1 MNKGRI
7 LAILLVAI
15 SVTVVSCTGHGGGR
29 KKGGGTKKFT
39 STTGW
44 KPNDQKGWFFS
55 GKKKPNVKAWPGMVF
70 IEGGSFTMGLVK
82 DDVMRDWNN
91 TPKRMQ
97 VRSFYIGETEITNY
111 QYREYLTWLKVVF
124 PPEEEQYKHIYEGSV
139 PDTEVF
145 NNKLSR
151 NDFDNETYLFSTEF
165 SYYPV
170 VGVTWLQA
178 SNYCDWLTDRANE
191 KALMD
196 KGILSKD
203 YYSNEEYNYGSKYFD
218 AESYKNSDSN
228 VKEAIDTTRLAKQN
242 MIKSTNQRIQKA
254 NRATAALD
262 VSPFRL
268 PTETEWEYAA
278 LALPADREYNEY
290 EGKPVVQNELRGEK
304 GRARGQYMANFKVG
318 RGDYSGIGGY
328 GNDGSAI
335 TSDVKKFQSNEF
347 GVYGMYGNVAEWTAD
362 VYRPIIDEEAS
373 DFNYFRGNVY
383 ETTIDNE
390 NGGFEKYEDD
400 VEFDTLNNGKL
411 AYKSL
416 PGKYKKQ
423 VDQNN
428 INYRDGDRM
437 SSLNPRPEDEYFDE
451 GFATTMMDSL
461 GNIVEV
467 PTTDSA
473 SGDSSVLAMMGGGTS
488 GSSTDEMY
496 NAPKRRFYV
505 DEKGRIILEKDDAQR
520 TSNISDEVR
529 VVKGGSWKDPI
540 YWLDAGQRRFLHQA
554 EANSWIGFRVAQ
566 DYQGSFESK
575 RSKSGTK

>member
-7 LAILLVAI
+7 LAILLVVI
-15 SVTVVSCTGHGGGR
+15 SVAVTSCTGQGGGR

-44 KPNDQKGWFFS
+44 KPNDQRGWFFA

-97 VRSFYIGETEITNY
+97 VRSFFIGETEITNY

-124 PPEEEQYKHIYEGSV
+124 PPEEEQYKHIYEGSL
-139 PDTEVF
+139 PDPEVF

-165 SYYPV
+165 QYYPV

-228 VKEAIDTTRLAKQN
+228 VSEAIDTTRLARQN
-242 MIKSTNQRIQKA
+242 NIRTTNQRIHKA
-254 NRATAALD
+254 NRSTTAYD
-262 VSPFRL
+262 VAPFRL
-268 PTETEWEYAA
+268 PTEAEWEYAA
-278 LALPADREYNEY
+278 LALPANREYNEY
-290 EGKPVVQNELRGEK
+290 KGKPVAQNELRGEK

-335 TSDVKKFQSNEF
+335 TSDVKKYQSNEF
-347 GVYGMYGNVAEWTAD
+347 GVYGMDGNVAEWTAD
-362 VYRPIIDEEAS
+362 VYRPIIDDEAS

-383 ETTIDNE
+383 ETVIRNDQGN
-390 NGGFEKYEDD
+390 FEKYEDD
-400 VEFDTLNNGKL
+400 IIYDTLNNGKL
-411 AYKSL
+411 AYRAL
-416 PGKYKKQ
+416 PGKYRKE
-423 VDQNN
+423 VEEDN

-437 SSLNPRPEDEYFDE
+437 SSLNPRVEEDYYDT
-451 GFATTMMDSL
+451 GFANTMLDSL
-461 GNIVEV
+461 GNIIEV
-467 PTTDSA
+467 PSEDSLGGSFASA
-473 SGDSSVLAMMGGGTS
+473 SS
-488 GSSTDEMY
+488 SSTTNEMY
-496 NAPKRRFYV
+496 NAPQRRFYV
-505 DEKGRIILEKDDAQR
+505 DEKGRVILEKDDAER
-520 TSNISDEVR
+520 TSQISDEVR

-540 YWLDAGQRRFLHQA
+540 YWLDPGQRRFLHQA
-554 EANSWIGFRVAQ
+554 EAKSWIGFRVAQ
-566 DYQGSFESK
+566 DYQGSHESK
-575 RSKSGTK
+575 RSKSGTR

>member
-7 LAILLVAI
+7 LTILLVAGSI
-15 SVTVVSCTGHGGGR
+15 AFTSCTGQGSGR

-44 KPNDQKGWFFS
+44 KPNDQRGWFFN
-55 GKKKPNVKAWPGMVF
+55 GKKKPNVKPWPGMVF

-91 TPKRMQ
+91 SPVRMQ
-97 VRSFYIGETEITNY
+97 VRSFFLGETEVTNY

-124 PPEEEQYKHIYEGSV
+124 PPEEEQYRYIYEGSL
-139 PDTEVF
+139 PDPEVF
-145 NNKLSR
+145 NNKLAR
-151 NDFDNETYLFSTEF
+151 NDFDNETYLFSQEF

-178 SNYCDWLTDRANE
+178 SNYCEWLTDRANE

-196 KGILSKD
+196 KGILSRD
-203 YYSNEEYNYGSKYFD
+203 FYSNEEYNYGTNYFD
-218 AESYKNSDSN
+218 AEAYKNNDSN
-228 VKEAIDTTRLAKQN
+228 VSDAIDTTRLARQT
-242 MIKSTNQRIQKA
+242 MIRSTNQRIQKA
-254 NRATAALD
+254 NRSTTSLEVA
-262 VSPFRL
+262 PFRL
-268 PTETEWEYAA
+268 PTEAEWEYAA
-278 LALPADREYNEY
+278 LALPANREYNVY
-290 EGKPVVQNELRGEK
+290 QGKPVLQNELRGKK

-335 TSDVKKFQSNEF
+335 TSDVKKYQSNEF

-362 VYRPIIDEEAS
+362 VYRPIIDDEAN

-383 ETTIDNE
+383 ESYIDNSE
-390 NGGFEKYEDD
+390 GGYEKYDEEG
-400 VEFDTLNNGKL
+400 VIFDTINSGSLV
-411 AYKSL
+411 YRSL

-423 VDQNN
+423 IEEDN

-437 SSLNPRPEDEYFDE
+437 SSLNPRPEDSDEYNYSGDVV
-451 GFATTMMDSL
+451 AVDSL
-461 GNIVEV
+461 GNPVMGSGVMTARES
-467 PTTDSA
+467 TT
-473 SGDSSVLAMMGGGTS
+473 G
-488 GSSTDEMY
+488 EMY
-496 NAPKRRFYV
+496 NAPRRRFYV
-505 DEKGRIILEKDDAQR
+505 DERGRIILEKDDETR
-520 TSNISDEVR
+520 TSQISDEVR

-540 YWLDAGQRRFLHQA
+540 YWLDPGQRRFLHQA
-554 EANSWIGFRVAQ
+554 EATSWIGFRVAQ

-575 RSKSGTK
+575 RSRRGTK

>member
-7 LAILLVAI
+7 LAILLVTF
-15 SVTVVSCTGHGGGR
+15 SVSVLTSCGGGGNGR
-29 KKGGGTKKFT
+29 KKGGGTKNFT

-55 GKKKPNVKAWPGMVF
+55 GKKKPNVKAWPGMVY

-82 DDVMRDWNN
+82 DDVMHDWNN

-97 VRSFYIGETEITNY
+97 VRSFFMGETEVTNY

-124 PPEEEQYKHIYEGSV
+124 PPEEEQYKHIYEGSL
-139 PDTEVF
+139 PDPEVF

-151 NDFDNETYLFSTEF
+151 NDFDNETYLFSPEF

-170 VGVTWLQA
+170 VGITWLQA

-218 AESYKNSDSN
+218 AESYKNNDSN
-228 VKEAIDTTRLAKQN
+228 VSEAIDTTRLAKQT
-242 MIKSTNQRIQKA
+242 MIKSTNQRVQKA
-254 NRATAALD
+254 NRSTTALE

-268 PTETEWEYAA
+268 PTEAEWEYAA

-290 EGKPVVQNELRGEK
+290 KGKSVVQNELRGEK

-335 TSDVKKFQSNEF
+335 TSDVKKYQSNEF

-362 VYRPIIDEEAS
+362 VYRPIIDDEAN

-383 ETTIDNE
+383 ETVINNE
-390 NGGFEKYEDD
+390 NGGFQKFEDD
-400 VEFDTLNNGKL
+400 VEYDTLNSGKL
-411 AYKSL
+411 TYKSL
-416 PGKYKKQ
+416 PGTYKKE
-423 VDQNN
+423 VEENN

-437 SSLNPRPEDEYFDE
+437 SSLNPRAED
-451 GFATTMMDSL
+451 DSYDP
-461 GNIVEV
+461 GMAEV
-467 PTTDSA
+467 TDS
-473 SGDSSVLAMMGGGTS
+473 S
-488 GSSTDEMY
+488 GSGEIAAAGVAPTSSTTQEMY
-496 NAPKRRFYV
+496 NAPERKFYV
-505 DEKGRIILEKDDAQR
+505 DEKGRIILEKDQQKR
-520 TSNISDEVR
+520 TSQISDEVR
-529 VVKGGSWKDPI
+529 VVKGGSWRDPI
-540 YWLDAGQRRFLHQA
+540 YWLDPGQRRFLHQA
-554 EANSWIGFRVAQ
+554 DATSWIGFRVAQ

-575 RSKSGTK
+575 RSKTGTK

>member
-70 IEGGSFTMGLVK
+70 VEGGSFTMGLVK

-97 VRSFYIGETEITNY
+97 VRSFFMGETEITNY

-124 PPEEEQYKHIYEGSV
+124 PPEEEQYKHIYEGSL
-139 PDTEVF
+139 PDPQVF

-191 KALMD
+191 KSLMD

-228 VKEAIDTTRLAKQN
+228 VSEAIDTTRLAKQT
-242 MIKSTNQRIQKA
+242 MIKSTNQRVQKA
-254 NRATAALD
+254 NRSTTALD
-262 VSPFRL
+262 VTPFRL
-268 PTETEWEYAA
+268 PTEAEWEYAA

-290 EGKPVVQNELRGEK
+290 KGKPVIQNELRGEK

-362 VYRPIIDEEAS
+362 VYRPIIDEEAN

-390 NGGFEKYEDD
+390 NGGFQKFEDD
-400 VEFDTLNNGKL
+400 VEYDTLNSGKL

-423 VDQNN
+423 VEEDN

-437 SSLNPRPEDEYFDE
+437 SSLKPRVEDDYFDQ
-451 GFATTMMDSL
+451 GFGANTTTDSL
-461 GNIVEV
+461 GNIIEV
-467 PTTDSA
+467 PAGDSA
-473 SGDSSVLAMMGGGTS
+473 TGGFSAPGVA
-488 GSSTDEMY
+488 GSSSATEDMY
-496 NAPKRRFYV
+496 NAPKRKFYV

-520 TSNISDEVR
+520 TSKVSDEVR

-540 YWLDAGQRRFLHQA
+540 YWLDPGQRRFLHQA
-554 EANSWIGFRVAQ
+554 EATSWIGFRVAQ

>member
-7 LAILLVAI
+7 LTILLVAGSI
-15 SVTVVSCTGHGGGR
+15 AFTSCTGQGSGR

-44 KPNDQKGWFFS
+44 KPNDQRGWFFN
-55 GKKKPNVKAWPGMVF
+55 GKKKPNVKPWPGMVF

-91 TPKRMQ
+91 SPVRMQ
-97 VRSFYIGETEITNY
+97 VRSFFLGETEVTNY

-124 PPEEEQYKHIYEGSV
+124 PPEEEQYRYIYEGSL
-139 PDTEVF
+139 PDPEVF
-145 NNKLSR
+145 NNKLAR
-151 NDFDNETYLFSTEF
+151 NDFDNETYLFSQEF

-178 SNYCDWLTDRANE
+178 SNYCEWLTDRANE

-196 KGILSKD
+196 KGILSRD
-203 YYSNEEYNYGSKYFD
+203 FYSNEEYNYGTKYFD
-218 AESYKNSDSN
+218 AEAYKNNDSN
-228 VKEAIDTTRLAKQN
+228 VSDAIDTTRLARQT
-242 MIKSTNQRIQKA
+242 MIRSTNQRIQKA
-254 NRATAALD
+254 NRSTTALEVA
-262 VSPFRL
+262 PFRL
-268 PTETEWEYAA
+268 PTEAEWEYAA
-278 LALPADREYNEY
+278 LALPANREYNVY
-290 EGKPVVQNELRGEK
+290 QGKPVLQNELRGKK

-335 TSDVKKFQSNEF
+335 TSDVKKYQSNEF

-362 VYRPIIDEEAS
+362 VYRPIIDDEAN

-383 ETTIDNE
+383 ESYINNSE
-390 NGGFEKYEDD
+390 GGYEKYDEEG
-400 VEFDTLNNGKL
+400 VIFDTINSGSLV
-411 AYKSL
+411 YRSL

-423 VDQNN
+423 IEEDN

-437 SSLNPRPEDEYFDE
+437 SSLNPRPENSDEYNYSGDVV
-451 GFATTMMDSL
+451 AVDSL
-461 GNIVEV
+461 GNPVMGSGVMAARES
-467 PTTDSA
+467 TT
-473 SGDSSVLAMMGGGTS
+473 G
-488 GSSTDEMY
+488 EMY
-496 NAPKRRFYV
+496 NAPRRRFYV
-505 DEKGRIILEKDDAQR
+505 DERGRIILEKDDETR
-520 TSNISDEVR
+520 TSQISDEVR

-540 YWLDAGQRRFLHQA
+540 YWLDPGQRRFLHQA
-554 EANSWIGFRVAQ
+554 EATSWIGFRVAQ

-575 RSKSGTK
+575 RSRRGTK

>member
-7 LAILLVAI
+7 ITILLVAGSI
-15 SVTVVSCTGHGGGR
+15 AFTSCTGQGGGR

-70 IEGGSFTMGLVK
+70 VEGGSFTMGLVK

-91 TPKRMQ
+91 SPKRMQ
-97 VRSFYIGETEITNY
+97 VRSFFIGETEVTNY

-124 PPEEEQYKHIYEGSV
+124 PPEEEQYKHIYHGSL
-139 PDTEVF
+139 PDPEVF

-151 NDFDNETYLFSTEF
+151 NDFDNETYLFSQEF

-170 VGVTWLQA
+170 VGITWLQA

-191 KALMD
+191 KALID
-196 KGILSKD
+196 KGILSRD
-203 YYSNEEYNYGSKYFD
+203 YYSNEEYNYGAKHFNV
-218 AESYKNSDSN
+218 ETYKNNDSN
-228 VKEAIDTTRLAKQN
+228 VSEAIDTTRLARQN
-242 MIKSTNQRIQKA
+242 MIRTTNQRIQKA
-254 NRATAALD
+254 NRSTGSMD
-262 VSPFRL
+262 VAPFRL
-268 PTETEWEYAA
+268 PTEAEWEYAA
-278 LALPADREYNEY
+278 LALPANREYNEY
-290 EGKPVVQNELRGEK
+290 KGKPVVQNELRGKK

-335 TSDVKKFQSNEF
+335 TSDVKKYQSNEF

-362 VYRPIIDEEAS
+362 VYRPIIDDEAN

-383 ETTIDNE
+383 KSVIDNSQ
-390 NGGFEKYEDD
+390 GGYEKYENDIT
-400 VEFDTLNNGKL
+400 FDTINSGSLV
-411 AYKSL
+411 YQSL
-416 PGKYKKQ
+416 PGQYKKQ
-423 VDQNN
+423 IEQNN
-428 INYRDGDRM
+428 INYRDGDNM
-437 SSLNPRPEDEYFDE
+437 SSLNPRAEEAESFGE
-451 GFATTMMDSL
+451 VDSL
-461 GNIVEV
+461 GNTI
-467 PTTDSA
+467 
-473 SGDSSVLAMMGGGTS
+473 SSGGTALATNTTS
-488 GSSTDEMY
+488 EMY
-496 NAPKRRFYV
+496 NAPSRKFYV
-505 DEKGRIILEKDDAQR
+505 DEKGRVILEKDDSFR

-540 YWLDAGQRRFLHQA
+540 YWLDPGQRRFLHQA
-554 EANSWIGFRVAQ
+554 EANSWIGFRLAQ

>member
-7 LAILLVAI
+7 LAILLVTF
-15 SVTVVSCTGHGGGR
+15 SVSVLTSCGSGGSGR
-29 KKGGGTKKFT
+29 KKGGGTKNFT

-55 GKKKPNVKAWPGMVF
+55 GKKKPNVKAWPGMVY

-82 DDVMRDWNN
+82 DDVMHDWNN

-97 VRSFYIGETEITNY
+97 VRSFFIGETEVTNY

-124 PPEEEQYKHIYEGSV
+124 PPEEEQYKYIYEGSL
-139 PDTEVF
+139 PDPEVF

-178 SNYCDWLTDRANE
+178 SNYCDWLTDRSNE

-203 YYSNEEYNYGSKYFD
+203 YYSNEEYNYGTKHFD

-228 VKEAIDTTRLAKQN
+228 VSEAIDTTRLARQN
-242 MIKSTNQRIQKA
+242 NIRTTNQRIQKA
-254 NRATAALD
+254 NRSTASLD

-268 PTETEWEYAA
+268 PTEAEWEYAA

-290 EGKPVVQNELRGEK
+290 KGKSVVQNELRGEK

-318 RGDYSGIGGY
+318 RGDYSGVGGY

-335 TSDVKKFQSNEF
+335 TSDVKKYQSNEF

-362 VYRPIIDEEAS
+362 VYRPIIDDEAN

-383 ETTIDNE
+383 KTTIDNE
-390 NGGFEKYEDD
+390 NGGFQKYEDD
-400 VEFDTLNNGKL
+400 IEYDTLNNGRL
-411 AYKSL
+411 TYQSL
-416 PGKYKKQ
+416 PGSYKKEIEE
-423 VDQNN
+423 NN

-437 SSLNPRPEDEYFDE
+437 SSLNPRVEDDYYDE
-451 GFATTMMDSL
+451 GFATTTQDSL

-467 PTTDSA
+467 PS
-473 SGDSSVLAMMGGGTS
+473 SDSSSVAMGGKPR
-488 GSSTDEMY
+488 SSTSEMY
-496 NAPKRRFYV
+496 NSPERKFYV
-505 DEKGRIILEKDDAQR
+505 DEKGRIIMEKDQQKR
-520 TSNISDEVR
+520 TSQISDEVR
-529 VVKGGSWKDPI
+529 VVKGGSWRDPI
-540 YWLDAGQRRFLHQA
+540 YWLDPGQRRFLNQA
-554 EANSWIGFRVAQ
+554 EATSWIGFRVAQ

-575 RSKSGTK
+575 RTKTGTK

>member
-7 LAILLVAI
+7 LTILLVAGSI
-15 SVTVVSCTGHGGGR
+15 AFTSCTGQGSGR

-44 KPNDQKGWFFS
+44 KPNDQRGWFFN
-55 GKKKPNVKAWPGMVF
+55 GKKKPNVKPWPGMVF

-91 TPKRMQ
+91 SPVRMQ
-97 VRSFYIGETEITNY
+97 VRSFFLGETEVTNY

-124 PPEEEQYKHIYEGSV
+124 PPEEEQYRYIYEGSL
-139 PDTEVF
+139 PDPEVF
-145 NNKLSR
+145 NNKLAR
-151 NDFDNETYLFSTEF
+151 NDFDNETYLFSQEF

-178 SNYCDWLTDRANE
+178 SNYCEWLTDRANE

-196 KGILSKD
+196 KGILSRD
-203 YYSNEEYNYGSKYFD
+203 FYSNEEYNYGTNYFD
-218 AESYKNSDSN
+218 AEAYKNNDSN
-228 VKEAIDTTRLAKQN
+228 VSDAIDTTRLARQT
-242 MIKSTNQRIQKA
+242 MIRSTNQRIQKA
-254 NRATAALD
+254 NRSTTALEVA
-262 VSPFRL
+262 PFRL
-268 PTETEWEYAA
+268 PTEAEWEYAA
-278 LALPADREYNEY
+278 LALPANREYNVY
-290 EGKPVVQNELRGEK
+290 QGKPVLQNELRGKK

-335 TSDVKKFQSNEF
+335 TSDVKKYQSNEF

-362 VYRPIIDEEAS
+362 VYRPIIDDEAN

-383 ETTIDNE
+383 ESYINNSE
-390 NGGFEKYEDD
+390 GGYEKYDEEG
-400 VEFDTLNNGKL
+400 VIFDTINSGSLV
-411 AYKSL
+411 YRSL

-423 VDQNN
+423 IEEDN

-437 SSLNPRPEDEYFDE
+437 SSLNPRPEDNDEYNYSGDVV
-451 GFATTMMDSL
+451 AVDSL
-461 GNIVEV
+461 GNPVMGSGVMAARES
-467 PTTDSA
+467 TT
-473 SGDSSVLAMMGGGTS
+473 G
-488 GSSTDEMY
+488 EMY
-496 NAPKRRFYV
+496 NAPSRKFYV
-505 DEKGRIILEKDDAQR
+505 DERGRIILEKDDETR
-520 TSNISDEVR
+520 TSQISDEVR

-540 YWLDAGQRRFLHQA
+540 YWLDPGQRRFLHQA
-554 EANSWIGFRVAQ
+554 EATSWIGFRVAQ

-575 RSKSGTK
+575 RSRHGTK